1 MAVLEILQINNM
13 TMARLIVLNKLS
25 SIVNLVNEEKVA

>member
-1 MAVLEILQINNM
+1 MAVLDILQINNM